1 MGFGMITLSMKSDY
15 GLRTMLHVASYG
27 DNPLIVIKDMAVQQT
42 IPAGTLREIVR
53 KLEQAGLLRL
63 VREPFNR
70 CALTRPADQIT
81 AGDVIKAIEGR
92 IPAVTIPTETIK
104 SSETDQCAADAV
116 LTEMM
121 ERLADYFN
129 SVTLNDLHLQAAP

>member
-70 CALTRPADQIT
+70 CALTRPAD
-81 AGDVIKAIEGR
+81 
-92 IPAVTIPTETIK
+92 
-104 SSETDQCAADAV
+104 
-116 LTEMM
+116 
-121 ERLADYFN
+121 
-129 SVTLNDLHLQAAP
+129 